1 MRTTI
6 ELIDDLQREAEGAL
20 GCFLVV
26 GFENT
31 TLFVASNEPDALGK
45 LNGMVEMG
53 GHPVGMLRMLRGRPH
68 ELRIE
73 VRSLDECK
81 NDSEVESYLERLA
94 EQFIQNAADASGM
107 TPIN

>member
-6 ELIDDLQREAEGAL
+6 ELIDELQRDAELAL

-26 GFENT
+26 GFEKT
-31 TLFVASNEPDALGK
+31 TLFVAANEPDALGK

-53 GHPVGMLRMLRGRPH
+53 GRPVGLIRMVKTRPQ

-81 NDSEVESYLERLA
+81 DDLEIESYLEGLA
-94 EQFIQNAADASGM
+94 EQFVQNAEAFGM
-107 TPIN
+107 SSLN

>member
-6 ELIDDLQREAEGAL
+6 QLLDELQREAEGTL
-20 GCFLVV
+20 GCFLVID
-26 GFENT
+26 FEKT

-53 GHPVGMLRMLRGRPH
+53 GHPVGLFRMVRGRPQ

-73 VRSLDECK
+73 VRSLDESK

-94 EQFIQNAADASGM
+94 EKFIQNAGTSGM
-107 TPIN
+107 TTLS